1 MSFDRVL
8 YLIFFIA
15 VFAASCT
22 TTKPVSEPDRPEKDV
37 VVEQREEDDGK
48 ATKINID
55 EIPETPR
62 EFRGAWIATIDN
74 IDWPS
79 DSGLTVSEQK
89 KELRAIMDR
98 AVLLNLNAIIFQVRP
113 SADAFYNSPYEP
125 WSAYLTGKQGEPPEP
140 YYDPLEFAV
149 EEAHRRGLEL
159 HAWFNPFRAHHPA
172 ARGPLAP
179 DHIRNR
185 KPDLVVAYGS
195 YLWLD
200 PGREEARQY
209 SIDVIADVVRRYDVD
224 GVHLDDYFYPYPAK
238 NNLGQSIGFP
248 DHASFINSRSK
259 TASQKR
265 NGWRRENINAFVK
278 RLNEE
283 IKLIDPK
290 VRFGISPFGIW
301 RPGHPEQIEGFDAY
315 NEIFADARKWIRE
328 GWVDYLTPQLY
339 WLINQE
345 SQSFP
350 VLLEWW
356 HQQNDKNRH
365 LWPGLYTSR
374 LLSPSESEG
383 WSSEEIAEQIQII
396 RNQPGTKGAIH
407 FSMKALMQ
415 NPDQISGKLMDRIYT
430 SSALVP
436 ATEWLPGG
444 APEKPNAE
452 LQKVGGQ
459 FVLSISMTT
468 DSWLWVVKKKFG
480 NRWKTDIYPGW
491 KQSIVIPESLE
502 GNTFSGA
509 VITSVNELGKESIS
523 QILES

>member
-1 MSFDRVL
+1 MTFERALSL
-8 YLIFFIA
+8 TLFIA
-15 VFAASCT
+15 VVAASCT
-22 TTKPVSEPDRPEKDV
+22 TTKPVSEPERPENEGI
-37 VVEQREEDDGK
+37 VEQRERDEEK

-55 EIPETPR
+55 EIPKTPR
-62 EFRGAWIATIDN
+62 EFRGAWIATVDN

-140 YYDPLEFAV
+140 YYDPLKFAV

-179 DHIRNR
+179 NHIRNR
-185 KPDLVVAYGS
+185 KSDLVVSYGS

-200 PGREEARQY
+200 PGKEEARQY
-209 SIDVIADVVRRYDVD
+209 SIDVIADVVRRYDID

-238 NNLGQSIGFP
+238 SNSGQSIGFP
-248 DHASFINSRSK
+248 DYASYAKFRDK
-259 TASQKR
+259 TTSGNR
-265 NGWRRENINAFVK
+265 NEWRRENINTFVK

-315 NEIFADARKWIRE
+315 NEIFADARKWLRE

-339 WLINQE
+339 WPISQQA
-345 SQSFP
+345 QSFP

-356 HQQNDKNRH
+356 QQQNIKNRH
-365 LWPGLYTSR
+365 LWPGLYTSK
-374 LLSPSESEG
+374 LLSTSDG

-396 RNQPGTKGAIH
+396 RNQPGAEGAIH

-415 NPDQISGKLMDRIYT
+415 NPDQISGRLMDKVYT

-436 ATEWLPGG
+436 STDWLPGG
-444 APEKPNAE
+444 LPEKPDAE
-452 LQKVGGQ
+452 LEKVGNQ
-459 FVLSISMTT
+459 FVLTLNTT
-468 DSWLWVVKKKFG
+468 KDSWLWVVKKKFG
-480 NRWKTDIYPGW
+480 NRWETDIYPGW
-491 KQSIVIPESLE
+491 KQSIAIPETFE

-509 VITSVNELGKESIS
+509 VVTVVNELGKESTS